1 MSFILDALKKSEQE
15 RGLGQVPRIDT
26 GLLVDEPPMARP
38 SLWVALA
45 LLLAFLAVGL
55 AIYALLRAQGQ
66 GPSVATP
73 VVSAERSLP
82 QSGASTLGTPATA
95 LDAPEQDDDGAA
107 AGLRYGPAPLGAE
120 APRQRAAGSP
130 VETVQSK
137 PLPPPTS
144 KVPADVLE
152 DIASFKDEVLGGRQE
167 VQDRGAPNPA
177 RSQAPANQDV
187 RERRLP
193 NAVIERLPAFLMTAH
208 VYDPVPDERFV
219 VINALRYNEGEQTRE
234 GLVVEQIL
242 PDGVLLAFEGHSFF
256 QRR

>member
-66 GPSVATP
+66 GPSVAAP

-82 QSGASTLGTPATA
+82 QSEASTSDTPATA
-95 LDAPEQDDDGAA
+95 LDAPEQDDGAA

-167 VQDRGAPNPA
+167 VHDRGAPNRAPS
-177 RSQAPANQDV
+177 RAPANQDL

-193 NAVIERLPAFLMTAH
+193 NAVLERLPVFLMTAH

-219 VINALRYNEGEQTRE
+219 VINALRYNEGERTRE